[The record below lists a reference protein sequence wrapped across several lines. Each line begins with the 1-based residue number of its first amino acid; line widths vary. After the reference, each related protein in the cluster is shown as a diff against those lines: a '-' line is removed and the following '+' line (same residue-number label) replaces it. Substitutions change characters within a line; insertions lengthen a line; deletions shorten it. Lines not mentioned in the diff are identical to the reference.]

1 MAEKENALAM
11 QTISYE
17 MGNRKFE
24 IKESMALQELLMVP
38 CTHRKVEQS
47 VPQESEGEGPGHGI
61 PEEQQSTLQI
71 VTAIE
76 HSAFLKSSRALCKY
90 IFWLECTWI

>member
-1 MAEKENALAM
+1 MHRINFRWRTTLECYVFPEHFQKLVNQLRAWQLKVAEKENALAM

-47 VPQESEGEGPGHGI
+47 VPHESEGEGPGHGI
-61 PEEQQSTLQI
+61 PEE
-71 VTAIE
+71 
-76 HSAFLKSSRALCKY
+76 K
-90 IFWLECTWI
+90 